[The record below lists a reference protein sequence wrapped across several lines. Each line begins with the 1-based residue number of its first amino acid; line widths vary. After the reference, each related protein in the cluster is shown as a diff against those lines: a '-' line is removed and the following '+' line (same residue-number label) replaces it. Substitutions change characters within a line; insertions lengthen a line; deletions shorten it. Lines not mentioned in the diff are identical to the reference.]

1 MNTRA
6 YFPAIAFAGLS
17 LLQASC
23 SSPSTVVGDEALSS
37 SGGSTAAPRLPERLP
52 GDPACAAN
60 DDLRWQIQE
69 DRFAPNDF
77 NELKGHWYGATK
89 NGMTATL
96 DLRKDGTGTLYFGTA
111 EDALEPASDPTL
123 GYYCDVL
130 DTYGY
135 CDYSTPPYPTTPWLK
150 GFAYTVRAARFAN
163 GHLDFIL
170 DEREPW
176 SSWCAQ
182 QEPHAWGEC
191 TFMPYASTTT
201 YQTSQITDTGR
212 TFPCTLGAEE
222 VDCEWLAVMQNHT
235 CFCTSAQC
243 FSGLG
248 SYQFGYW
255 GASLVVSSDGDSMSG
270 VLSETELVLER

>member
-1 MNTRA
+1 
-6 YFPAIAFAGLS
+6 
-17 LLQASC
+17 
-23 SSPSTVVGDEALSS
+23 VGDEATSS
-37 SGGSTAAPRLPERLP
+37 SGGSGTGSNSAAPQLPERLP
-52 GDPACAAN
+52 GDPACAAA

-69 DRFAPNDF
+69 ARFAPNDF
-77 NELKGHWYGATK
+77 NGLKGHWYGATK
-89 NGMTATL
+89 TGFTASL

-111 EDALEPASDPTL
+111 EDALEPATDPNL
-123 GYYCDVL
+123 GYYCDVK
-130 DTYGY
+130 DSYGA
-135 CDYSTPPYPTTPWLK
+135 CDYSTPGQPTTPWLK

-176 SSWCAQ
+176 SSWCQQ
-182 QEPHAWGEC
+182 QEPHPWGEC
-191 TFMPYASTTT
+191 TFGPYASAS
-201 YQTSQITDTGR
+201 TSQLTA
-212 TFPCTLGAEE
+212 PCKLGEEE
-222 VDCEWLAVMQNHT
+222 VDCDWLAVMQNHT

-248 SYQFGYW
+248 SYPFGYW